1 MDLLLFGLAIAGV
14 AFAYLIKTPAPGG
27 AVPGCIGILLGLL
40 IALGA
45 IAKMIFF

>member
-14 AFAYLIKTPAPGG
+14 AFAYLIKTPAGG